1 MEMKKKVVVL
11 GSITLLVLALVFGL
25 SDLVTANRYS
35 LAQAAPNR
43 PDDGKLRII
52 VFGAHPDD
60 CEIKA
65 GGVAAM
71 WAAQGHHVKF
81 VSTTNGDIG
90 HAEIAGGPLAKRRTA
105 EVKKAAKILGIGE
118 SEVLDNHDGELMPTL
133 ENRKTFVR
141 LIREWKADIV
151 MGHRPN
157 DYHPDHRYT
166 GILMQDAAFMVTV
179 AFLCPDVPQLPRNPV
194 FLYLSDRFQK
204 PNPFEPDIVVAIDEV
219 FEKKA
224 DALWVLESQIESL
237 WATGNFERVVPV
249 PKEPAAR
256 QKRRQQ
262 VNARF
267 ARRNES
273 TANKYRAKLI
283 ELYGE
288 EKGKKVKYAEAFEVC
303 EYGRRPTAGE
313 LKKLFP
319 FFAR

>member
-1 MEMKKKVVVL
+1 MEMKRIVFL

-25 SDLVTANRYS
+25 SDLITANRCS
-35 LAQAAPNR
+35 LARAASSP

-60 CEIKA
+60 CEIKS

-81 VSTTNGDIG
+81 VSVTNGDIG

-105 EVKKAAKILGIGE
+105 EVKKADKILGVE
-118 SEVLDNHDGELMPTL
+118 TEVLDIHDGEIMPTL

-166 GILMQDAAFMVTV
+166 GVLMQDAAFMVTV
-179 AFLCPDVPQLPRNPV
+179 AFFCPDVQQLSRNPV
-194 FLYLSDRFQK
+194 FLYLSDNFQK
-204 PNPFEPDIVVAIDEV
+204 PNPFAPDIVVATDDV

-224 DALWVLESQIESL
+224 EALWQLESQIESL
-237 WATGNFERVVPV
+237 WATGNFEKVVPV

-256 QKRRQQ
+256 EKRRQELRE
-262 VNARF
+262 RF
-267 ARRNES
+267 ARRDRA
-273 TANKYRAKLI
+273 TADKYRVELV
-283 ELYGE
+283 ELYGR
-288 EKGKKVKYAEAFEVC
+288 EKGKKVEYAEAFELC
-303 EYGRRPTAGE
+303 EYGRRASPEE

-319 FFAR
+319 FFGQ